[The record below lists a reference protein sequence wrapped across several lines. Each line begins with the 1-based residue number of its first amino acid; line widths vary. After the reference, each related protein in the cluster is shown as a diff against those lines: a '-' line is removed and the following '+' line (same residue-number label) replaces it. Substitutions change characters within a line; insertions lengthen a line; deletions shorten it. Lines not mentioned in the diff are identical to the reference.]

1 MSRAI
6 AVWSATIVVLAQTPS
21 GEGVSTESPA
31 IEEQTPNSSSSSKA
45 SPPENAIPVRII
57 EDPIEAE
64 HRKER
69 EAKSDQHESDD
80 LAAQRKAADAA
91 WKGAIAAERQINP
104 AWWQVGFAALGT
116 VLLIYT
122 LWLTRKSVEITGVI
136 DEHLGLWV
144 FGEITYRDAFNF
156 ERKTCF
162 RLVCIGQGFSLGLFK
177 ACEEG
182 NSYT

>member
-1 MSRAI
+1 MPRSLWLSIVAI

-57 EDPIEAE
+57 EDPIEAD

-91 WKGAIAAERQINP
+91 WKGAIRAYAASSCPITVRTSSLLS
-104 AWWQVGFAALGT
+104 VG
-116 VLLIYT
+116 Y
-122 LWLTRKSVEITGVI
+122 S
-136 DEHLGLWV
+136 
-144 FGEITYRDAFNF
+144 
-156 ERKTCF
+156 
-162 RLVCIGQGFSLGLFK
+162 
-177 ACEEG
+177 
-182 NSYT
+182 